1 MAKNGGSVV
10 FTFEADD
17 SKVNSAMSGL
27 GNGLKTAAGVG
38 IAAVGALSAAITGVV
53 TAGVNSYASLE
64 QNIGGIET
72 LFKDSADAVIA
83 NAKKAYETAGMS
95 ANQYMETITSFS
107 ARLLQGLGGDTE
119 KAAKIADVA
128 VQDMSDN
135 ANKMGTDINSIVQ
148 TYQSLARGN
157 YEMLDNLK
165 LGYGGTQSEMARLIN
180 DSGVLGDT
188 MTATAENVNQISFD
202 KFIEAIHVIQE
213 NMGITGTTALEAE
226 TTITGSINSAKAA
239 WDNFLNGTGDVET
252 LSDALL
258 TAFGNIGD
266 AVSKLAPSITSGL
279 VELFNGLVPQIPGM
293 LQTLLPP
300 ILSGATQIIQG
311 LIAIAPQL
319 FQMLLNLIQTSLTQL
334 TAQMPV
340 IIQQLVTG
348 LTSIINQLSAML
360 PTLIPQL
367 VAAIMAIIP
376 ALLENLPALIQ
387 TGIDLLIGLITGLIN
402 AIPVLIES
410 LPQII
415 SSLISGLMG
424 AIPQLLAAG
433 PKLVMGLIRGLI
445 NALPSLVTSG
455 PKMVKAIVEGIAN
468 GISNIISAGKD
479 LVKGLWQ
486 GISDS
491 FTWIKNKIK
500 SWVGN
505 VLDFVKGLFGI
516 HSPSTEFAYFGRMNV
531 LGLEEGM
538 EDMQGDL
545 NATISDMVNLSP
557 SLLASASSSYNPN
570 VSVVVNNQFETD
582 PLGQVVN
589 RIKSVSGGA
598 RSDYN
603 VGMGANA

>member
-188 MTATAENVNQISFD
+188 MVATAENVNQISFD

-226 TTITGSINSAKAA
+226 TTITGSMNAAKAA

-300 ILSGATQIIQG
+300 ILSGAAQIIQG

-319 FQMLLNLIQTSLTQL
+319 FQMLLKLIQTSLTQL

-433 PKLVMGLIRGLI
+433 PKLVMGLIQGLI

-538 EDMQGDL
+538 EDMQDDL

>member
-17 SKVNSAMSGL
+17 SKVNSAISGL

-38 IAAVGALSAAITGVV
+38 IAAMGALSAAITGVV

-128 VQDMSDN
+128 VQDMADN

-188 MTATAENVNQISFD
+188 MVATAENVNQISFD

-213 NMGITGTTALEAE
+213 NMGITGTTAKEAE
-226 TTITGSINSAKAA
+226 TTITGSVNAAKAA
-239 WDNFLNGTGDVET
+239 WDNFLNGTGDVDT

-258 TAFGNIGD
+258 TAFGNIGN
-266 AVSKLAPSITSGL
+266 AVGEIAPRVTEGL
-279 VELFNGLVPQIPGM
+279 IQLVNGLVPQIPGM

-300 ILSGATQIIQG
+300 ILSGAAQIIQG

-340 IIQQLVTG
+340 IVQQLVTG
-348 LTSIINQLSAML
+348 LTDIINQLSAAI
-360 PTLIPQL
+360 PELIPQI
-367 VAAIMAIIP
+367 VSAIMALIP
-376 ALLENLPALIQ
+376 ALLENLPTLIQ
-387 TGIDLLIGLITGLIN
+387 TGIQLIIGLANGLIQ
-402 AIPVLIES
+402 AIPTIIGY

-415 SSLISGLMG
+415 TALVDGLINGIPMIISGGIQLIVALAKG
-424 AIPQLLAAG
+424 LIQAIPQLVAKIPQIISA
-433 PKLVMGLIRGLI
+433 
-445 NALPSLVTSG
+445 
-455 PKMVKAIVEGIAN
+455 IAN
-468 GISNIISAGKD
+468 GLKSGVSSILNVGKNLVQGLWKGISN
-479 LVKGLWQ
+479 
-486 GISDS
+486 S

-500 SWVGN
+500 GWVGN
-505 VLDFVKGLFGI
+505 VLKFVKGLFGI
-516 HSPSTEFAYFGRMNV
+516 HSPSTEFAYFGKMNV
-531 LGLEEGM
+531 LGLEKGM

-557 SLLASASSSYNPN
+557 SLLASASNSYNPN

>member
-17 SKVNSAMSGL
+17 SKVNSAISGL

-38 IAAVGALSAAITGVV
+38 IAAMGALSAAITGVV

-128 VQDMSDN
+128 VQDMADN

-188 MTATAENVNQISFD
+188 MVATAENVNQISFD

-213 NMGITGTTALEAE
+213 NMGITGTTAKEAE
-226 TTITGSINSAKAA
+226 TTITGSVNAAKAA

-258 TAFGNIGD
+258 TAFGNIGN
-266 AVSKLAPSITSGL
+266 AVGKLAPSVTSGL
-279 VELFNGLVPQIPGM
+279 VQLFNGLIPQIPGM

-300 ILSGATQIIQG
+300 ILSGAAQIIQG

-340 IIQQLVTG
+340 IVQQLVTG
-348 LTSIINQLSAML
+348 LTDIINQLSAAI
-360 PTLIPQL
+360 PELIPQI
-367 VAAIMAIIP
+367 VSAIMALIP
-376 ALLENLPALIQ
+376 ALLENLPTLIQ
-387 TGIDLLIGLITGLIN
+387 TGIQLIIGLANGLIQ
-402 AIPVLIES
+402 AIPTIIGY

-415 SSLISGLMG
+415 TALVDGLINGIPMIISGGIQLIVALAKG
-424 AIPQLLAAG
+424 LIQAIPQLVAKIPQIISA
-433 PKLVMGLIRGLI
+433 
-445 NALPSLVTSG
+445 
-455 PKMVKAIVEGIAN
+455 IAN
-468 GISNIISAGKD
+468 GLKSGVSSILNVGKNLVQGLWKGISN
-479 LVKGLWQ
+479 
-486 GISDS
+486 S

-500 SWVGN
+500 GWVGN
-505 VLDFVKGLFGI
+505 VLKFVKGLFGI
-516 HSPSTEFAYFGRMNV
+516 HSPSTEFAYFGKMNV
-531 LGLEEGM
+531 LGLEKGM

-557 SLLASASSSYNPN
+557 SLLASASNSYNPN

>member
-17 SKVNSAMSGL
+17 SKVNSAISGL

-38 IAAVGALSAAITGVV
+38 IAAMGALSAAITGVV

-128 VQDMSDN
+128 VQDMADN

-188 MTATAENVNQISFD
+188 MVATAENVNQISFD

-213 NMGITGTTALEAE
+213 NMGITGTTAKEAE
-226 TTITGSINSAKAA
+226 TTITGSVNAAKAA
-239 WDNFLNGTGDVET
+239 WDNFLNGTGDVDT

-258 TAFGNIGD
+258 TAFGNIGN
-266 AVSKLAPSITSGL
+266 AVGEIAPRVTEGL
-279 VELFNGLVPQIPGM
+279 IQLVNGLVPQIPGM

-300 ILSGATQIIQG
+300 ILSGAAQIIQG

-340 IIQQLVTG
+340 IVQQLVTG
-348 LTSIINQLSAML
+348 LTDIINQLSAAIPELIPQIVSAIMALIPELLENL
-360 PTLIPQL
+360 PTLIQTGIQLIIGLANGLIQAIPTIIGYLPQIITALVDGLINGIPMIISGGIQLIVALAKGLIQAIPQL
-367 VAAIMAIIP
+367 VAKI
-376 ALLENLPALIQ
+376 
-387 TGIDLLIGLITGLIN
+387 
-402 AIPVLIES
+402 
-410 LPQII
+410 PQII
-415 SSLISGLMG
+415 S
-424 AIPQLLAAG
+424 A
-433 PKLVMGLIRGLI
+433 
-445 NALPSLVTSG
+445 
-455 PKMVKAIVEGIAN
+455 IAN
-468 GISNIISAGKD
+468 GLKSGVSSILNVGKNLVQGLWKGISN
-479 LVKGLWQ
+479 
-486 GISDS
+486 S

-500 SWVGN
+500 GWVGN
-505 VLDFVKGLFGI
+505 VLKFVKGLFGI
-516 HSPSTEFAYFGRMNV
+516 HSPSTKFAYFGKMNV
-531 LGLEEGM
+531 LGLEKGM
-538 EDMQGDL
+538 ESMEGDL

-557 SLLASASSSYNPN
+557 SLLASASNSYNPN

>member
-72 LFKDSADAVIA
+72 LFKDSADTVIA

-188 MTATAENVNQISFD
+188 MVATAENVNQISFD

-226 TTITGSINSAKAA
+226 TTITGSMNAAKAA
-239 WDNFLNGTGDVET
+239 WDNFLNGTGDVDT

-258 TAFGNIGD
+258 TAFGNIGN
-266 AVSKLAPSITSGL
+266 AVGEIAPRVTEGL
-279 VELFNGLVPQIPGM
+279 IQLVNGLVPQIPG
-293 LQTLLPP
+293 
-300 ILSGATQIIQG
+300 IIQQFG
-311 LIAIAPQL
+311 PSIINGAMQL
-319 FQMLLNLIQTSLTQL
+319 LTSLTSSLPQL
-334 TAQMPV
+334 ATAIVNMLMQV
-340 IIQQLVTG
+340 VQLVVPQIPTIAQNLITALLNIG
-348 LTSIINQLSAML
+348 NTLINQL
-360 PTLIPQL
+360 PTLIPQIVNGIIGL
-367 VAAIMAIIP
+367 LDAFNQNFDKFLLMGAKLILGLIQGLINSIPTILQNLPTIIMAIVNFFTISKF
-376 ALLENLPALIQ
+376 LK
-387 TGIDLLIGLITGLIN
+387 IGKTVITGLVNGIKGMFGTLKSN
-402 AIPVLIES
+402 
-410 LPQII
+410 I
-415 SSLISGLMG
+415 SSLG
-424 AIPQLLAAG
+424 
-433 PKLVMGLIRGLI
+433 
-445 NALPSLVTSG
+445 
-455 PKMVKAIVEGIAN
+455 
-468 GISNIISAGKD
+468 SNIISWVKSSLSGITNAGKN
-479 LVKGLWQ
+479 LVQGLWK
-486 GISDS
+486 GISNS

-500 SWVGN
+500 GWVGN
-505 VLDFVKGLFGI
+505 VLKFVKGLFGI
-516 HSPSTEFAYFGRMNV
+516 HSPSTEFAYFGKMNV
-531 LGLEEGM
+531 LGLEKGM

-557 SLLASASSSYNPN
+557 SLLASASNSYNPN

>member
-38 IAAVGALSAAITGVV
+38 VAAVGALSAAITGVV
-53 TAGVNSYASLE
+53 TAGVKSYASLE

-72 LFKDSADAVIA
+72 LFKDSADTVIA

-128 VQDMSDN
+128 VQDMADN
-135 ANKMGTDINSIVQ
+135 ANKMGTDINTIVQ

-188 MTATAENVNQISFD
+188 MVATAENVNQISFD

-213 NMGITGTTALEAE
+213 NMGITGTTAKEAE
-226 TTITGSINSAKAA
+226 TTITGSVNAAKAA

-258 TAFGNIGD
+258 TAFGNIGN
-266 AVSKLAPSITSGL
+266 AVGKLAPSITSGL
-279 VELFNGLVPQIPGM
+279 VQLFNSLIPQIPGM

-300 ILSGATQIIQG
+300 ILSGAAQIIQG

-340 IIQQLVTG
+340 IVQQLVTG
-348 LTSIINQLSAML
+348 LTDIINQLSAAI
-360 PTLIPQL
+360 PELIPQI
-367 VAAIMAIIP
+367 VSAIMALIP
-376 ALLENLPALIQ
+376 ALLENLPTLIQ
-387 TGIDLLIGLITGLIN
+387 TGIQLIIGLANGLIQ
-402 AIPVLIES
+402 AIPTIIGY

-415 SSLISGLMG
+415 TALVDGLINGIPMIISGGIQLIVALAKG
-424 AIPQLLAAG
+424 LIQAIPQLVAKIPQIISA
-433 PKLVMGLIRGLI
+433 
-445 NALPSLVTSG
+445 
-455 PKMVKAIVEGIAN
+455 IAN
-468 GISNIISAGKD
+468 GLKSGVSSILNVGKNLVQGLWKGISN
-479 LVKGLWQ
+479 
-486 GISDS
+486 S

-500 SWVGN
+500 GWVGN
-505 VLDFVKGLFGI
+505 VLKFIKNLFGI
-516 HSPSTEFAYFGRMNV
+516 HSPSTEFAYFGKMNV
-531 LGLEEGM
+531 LGLEKGM

-557 SLLASASSSYNPN
+557 SLLASASNSYNPN
-570 VSVVVNNQFETD
+570 LNVQVVNNFETD

>member
-188 MTATAENVNQISFD
+188 MVATAENVNQISFD

-226 TTITGSINSAKAA
+226 TTITGSMNAAKAA

-252 LSDALL
+252 LSDTLL
-258 TAFGNIGD
+258 TAFGNTGD
-266 AVSKLAPSITSGL
+266 AVSKLAPSIASGL
-279 VELFNGLVPQIPGM
+279 VELFNGLVPQISGM

-300 ILSGATQIIQG
+300 ILSGAAQIIQG

-319 FQMLLNLIQTSLTQL
+319 FQMLLKLIQTSLTQL

-433 PKLVMGLIRGLI
+433 PKLVIGLIQGLI

-538 EDMQGDL
+538 EDMQDDL

-557 SLLASASSSYNPN
+557 SLLASASNSYNPN
-570 VSVVVNNQFETD
+570 ISVVVNNQFDTD

-603 VGMGANA
+603 VGMGASA

>member
-17 SKVNSAMSGL
+17 SKVNSAISGL

-38 IAAVGALSAAITGVV
+38 IAAMGALSAAITGVV

-72 LFKDSADAVIA
+72 LFKDSADTVIA

-128 VQDMSDN
+128 VQDMADN

-188 MTATAENVNQISFD
+188 MVATAENVNQISFD

-213 NMGITGTTALEAE
+213 NMGITGTTAKEAE
-226 TTITGSINSAKAA
+226 TTITGSVNAAKAA
-239 WDNFLNGTGDVET
+239 WDNFLNGTGDVDT

-258 TAFGNIGD
+258 TAFGNIGN
-266 AVSKLAPSITSGL
+266 AVGEIAPRVTEGL
-279 VELFNGLVPQIPGM
+279 IQLVNGLVPQIPGM

-300 ILSGATQIIQG
+300 ILSGAAQIIQG

-340 IIQQLVTG
+340 IVQQLVTG
-348 LTSIINQLSAML
+348 LTDIINQLSAAI
-360 PTLIPQL
+360 PELIPQI
-367 VAAIMAIIP
+367 VSAIMALIP
-376 ALLENLPALIQ
+376 ALLENLPTLIQ
-387 TGIDLLIGLITGLIN
+387 TGIQLIIGLANGLIQ
-402 AIPVLIES
+402 AIPTIIGY

-415 SSLISGLMG
+415 TALVDGLINGIPMIISGGIQLIVALAKG
-424 AIPQLLAAG
+424 LIQAIPQLVAKIPQIISA
-433 PKLVMGLIRGLI
+433 
-445 NALPSLVTSG
+445 
-455 PKMVKAIVEGIAN
+455 IAN
-468 GISNIISAGKD
+468 GLKSGVSSILNVGKNLVQGLWKGISN
-479 LVKGLWQ
+479 
-486 GISDS
+486 S

-500 SWVGN
+500 GWVGN
-505 VLDFVKGLFGI
+505 VLKFVKGLFGI
-516 HSPSTEFAYFGRMNV
+516 HSPSTEFAYFGKMNV
-531 LGLEEGM
+531 LGLEKGM

-557 SLLASASSSYNPN
+557 SLLASASNSYNPN

>member
-17 SKVNSAMSGL
+17 SKVNSAISGL

-38 IAAVGALSAAITGVV
+38 IAAMGALSAAITGVV

-128 VQDMSDN
+128 VQDMADN

-188 MTATAENVNQISFD
+188 MVATAENVNQISFD

-213 NMGITGTTALEAE
+213 NMGITGTTAKEAE
-226 TTITGSINSAKAA
+226 TTITGSVNAAKAA
-239 WDNFLNGTGDVET
+239 WDNFLNGTGDVDT

-258 TAFGNIGD
+258 TAFGNIGN
-266 AVSKLAPSITSGL
+266 AVGEIAPRVTEGL
-279 VELFNGLVPQIPGM
+279 IQLVNGLVPQIPG
-293 LQTLLPP
+293 
-300 ILSGATQIIQG
+300 IIQQFG
-311 LIAIAPQL
+311 PSIINGAMQL
-319 FQMLLNLIQTSLTQL
+319 LTSLTSSLPQL
-334 TAQMPV
+334 ATAIVNMLMQV
-340 IIQQLVTG
+340 VQLVVPQIPTIAQNLITALLNIG
-348 LTSIINQLSAML
+348 NTLINQL
-360 PTLIPQL
+360 PTLIPQIVNGIIGL
-367 VAAIMAIIP
+367 LDAFNQNFDKFLLMGAKLILGLIQGLINSIPTILQNLPTIIMAIVNFFTISKF
-376 ALLENLPALIQ
+376 LK
-387 TGIDLLIGLITGLIN
+387 IGKTVITGLVNGIKGMFGTLKSN
-402 AIPVLIES
+402 
-410 LPQII
+410 I
-415 SSLISGLMG
+415 SSLG
-424 AIPQLLAAG
+424 
-433 PKLVMGLIRGLI
+433 
-445 NALPSLVTSG
+445 
-455 PKMVKAIVEGIAN
+455 
-468 GISNIISAGKD
+468 SNIISWVKSSLSGITNAGKN
-479 LVKGLWQ
+479 LVQGLWK
-486 GISDS
+486 GISNS

-500 SWVGN
+500 GWVGN
-505 VLDFVKGLFGI
+505 VLKFVKGLFGI
-516 HSPSTEFAYFGRMNV
+516 HSPSTEFAYFGKMNV
-531 LGLEEGM
+531 LGLEKGM

-557 SLLASASSSYNPN
+557 SLLASASNSYNPN

>member
-1 MAKNGGSVV
+1 
-10 FTFEADD
+10 
-17 SKVNSAMSGL
+17 
-27 GNGLKTAAGVG
+27 
-38 IAAVGALSAAITGVV
+38 
-53 TAGVNSYASLE
+53 
-64 QNIGGIET
+64 
-72 LFKDSADAVIA
+72 
-83 NAKKAYETAGMS
+83 
-95 ANQYMETITSFS
+95 
-107 ARLLQGLGGDTE
+107 
-119 KAAKIADVA
+119 
-128 VQDMSDN
+128 
-135 ANKMGTDINSIVQ
+135 
-148 TYQSLARGN
+148 
-157 YEMLDNLK
+157 
-165 LGYGGTQSEMARLIN
+165 
-180 DSGVLGDT
+180 
-188 MTATAENVNQISFD
+188 
-202 KFIEAIHVIQE
+202 
-213 NMGITGTTALEAE
+213 
-226 TTITGSINSAKAA
+226 
-239 WDNFLNGTGDVET
+239 
-252 LSDALL
+252 
-258 TAFGNIGD
+258 
-266 AVSKLAPSITSGL
+266 
-279 VELFNGLVPQIPGM
+279 
-293 LQTLLPP
+293 
-300 ILSGATQIIQG
+300 
-311 LIAIAPQL
+311 
-319 FQMLLNLIQTSLTQL
+319 
-334 TAQMPV
+334 
-340 IIQQLVTG
+340 
-348 LTSIINQLSAML
+348 
-360 PTLIPQL
+360 
-367 VAAIMAIIP
+367 MAIIP

-433 PKLVMGLIRGLI
+433 PKLVMGLIQGLI

-516 HSPSTEFAYFGRMNV
+516 HSPSTE
-531 LGLEEGM
+531 
-538 EDMQGDL
+538 
-545 NATISDMVNLSP
+545 
-557 SLLASASSSYNPN
+557 LLASASSSYNPN

>member
-17 SKVNSAMSGL
+17 SKVNSAISGL

-38 IAAVGALSAAITGVV
+38 IAAMGALSAAITGVV

-128 VQDMSDN
+128 VQDMADN

-188 MTATAENVNQISFD
+188 MVATAENVNQISFD

-213 NMGITGTTALEAE
+213 NMGITGTTAKEAE
-226 TTITGSINSAKAA
+226 TTITGSVNAAKAA
-239 WDNFLNGTGDVET
+239 WDNFLNGTGDVDT

-258 TAFGNIGD
+258 TAFGNIGN
-266 AVSKLAPSITSGL
+266 AVGKLAPSITSGL
-279 VELFNGLVPQIPGM
+279 VQLFNGLIPQIPGM

-300 ILSGATQIIQG
+300 ILSGAAQIIQG

-340 IIQQLVTG
+340 IVQQLVTG
-348 LTSIINQLSAML
+348 LTDIINQLSAAI
-360 PTLIPQL
+360 PELIPQI
-367 VAAIMAIIP
+367 VSAIMALIP
-376 ALLENLPALIQ
+376 ALLENLPTLIQ
-387 TGIDLLIGLITGLIN
+387 TGIQLIIGLANGLIQ
-402 AIPVLIES
+402 AIPTIIGY

-415 SSLISGLMG
+415 TALVDGLINGIPMIISGGIQLIVALAKG
-424 AIPQLLAAG
+424 LIQAIPQLVAKIPQIISA
-433 PKLVMGLIRGLI
+433 
-445 NALPSLVTSG
+445 
-455 PKMVKAIVEGIAN
+455 IAN
-468 GISNIISAGKD
+468 GLKSGVSSILNVGKNLVQGLWKGISN
-479 LVKGLWQ
+479 
-486 GISDS
+486 S

-500 SWVGN
+500 GWVGN
-505 VLDFVKGLFGI
+505 VLKFVKGLFGI
-516 HSPSTEFAYFGRMNV
+516 HSPSTEFAYFGKMNV
-531 LGLEEGM
+531 LGLEKGM

-557 SLLASASSSYNPN
+557 SLLASASNSYNPN

>member
-188 MTATAENVNQISFD
+188 MVATAENVNQISFD

-226 TTITGSINSAKAA
+226 TTITGSMNAAKAA

-258 TAFGNIGD
+258 TAFGNTGD
-266 AVSKLAPSITSGL
+266 AVSKLAPSIASGL

-300 ILSGATQIIQG
+300 ILSGAAQIIQG

-319 FQMLLNLIQTSLTQL
+319 FQMLLKLIQTSLTQL

-433 PKLVMGLIRGLI
+433 PKLVMGLIQGLI

-538 EDMQGDL
+538 EDMQDDL

-557 SLLASASSSYNPN
+557 SLLASASNSYNPN
-570 VSVVVNNQFETD
+570 ISVVVNNQFDTD

-603 VGMGANA
+603 VGMGASA

>member
-279 VELFNGLVPQIPGM
+279 VELFNGLVPQISGM

>member
-38 IAAVGALSAAITGVV
+38 VAAVGALSAAITGVV

-72 LFKDSADAVIA
+72 LFKDSADTVIA
-83 NAKKAYETAGMS
+83 NAKRAYETAGMS

-128 VQDMSDN
+128 VQDMADN
-135 ANKMGTDINSIVQ
+135 ANKMGTDINTIVQ

-165 LGYGGTQSEMARLIN
+165 LGYGGTQTEMARLIN

-188 MTATAENVNQISFD
+188 MVATAENVNQISFD

-213 NMGITGTTALEAE
+213 NMGITGTTAKEAE
-226 TTITGSINSAKAA
+226 TTITGSVNAAKAA

-258 TAFGNIGD
+258 TAFGNIGN
-266 AVSKLAPSITSGL
+266 AVGKLAPSITSGL
-279 VELFNGLVPQIPGM
+279 VQLFNGLIPQIPGM

-340 IIQQLVTG
+340 IVQQLVTG
-348 LTSIINQLSAML
+348 LTDIINQLSAAI
-360 PTLIPQL
+360 PELIPQI
-367 VAAIMAIIP
+367 VSAIMALIP
-376 ALLENLPALIQ
+376 ALLENLPTLIQ
-387 TGIDLLIGLITGLIN
+387 TGIQLIIGLANGLIQ
-402 AIPVLIES
+402 AIPTIIGY

-415 SSLISGLMG
+415 TALVDGLINGIPMIISGGIQLIVALAKG
-424 AIPQLLAAG
+424 LIQAIPQLVAKIPQIISA
-433 PKLVMGLIRGLI
+433 
-445 NALPSLVTSG
+445 
-455 PKMVKAIVEGIAN
+455 IAN
-468 GISNIISAGKD
+468 GLKSGVSSILNVGKNLVQGLWKGISN
-479 LVKGLWQ
+479 
-486 GISDS
+486 S

-500 SWVGN
+500 GWVGN
-505 VLDFVKGLFGI
+505 VLSFVKGLFGI
-516 HSPSTEFAYFGRMNV
+516 HSPSTEFAYFGKMNV
-531 LGLEEGM
+531 LGLEKGM

-557 SLLASASSSYNPN
+557 SLLASASNSYNPN
-570 VSVVVNNQFETD
+570 LNVQVVNNFETD

>member
-17 SKVNSAMSGL
+17 SKVNSAISGL

-38 IAAVGALSAAITGVV
+38 IAAMGALSAAITGVV

-188 MTATAENVNQISFD
+188 MVATAENVNQISFD

-213 NMGITGTTALEAE
+213 NMGITGTTAKEAE
-226 TTITGSINSAKAA
+226 TTITGSVNAAKAA

-258 TAFGNIGD
+258 TAFGNIGN
-266 AVSKLAPSITSGL
+266 AVGKLAPSITSGL
-279 VELFNGLVPQIPGM
+279 VQLFNGLIPQIPGM

-300 ILSGATQIIQG
+300 ILSGAAQIIQG

-340 IIQQLVTG
+340 IVQQLVTG
-348 LTSIINQLSAML
+348 LTDIINQLSAAI
-360 PTLIPQL
+360 PELIPQI
-367 VAAIMAIIP
+367 VSAIMALIP
-376 ALLENLPALIQ
+376 ALLENLPTLIQ
-387 TGIDLLIGLITGLIN
+387 TGIQLIIGLANGLIQ
-402 AIPVLIES
+402 AIPTIIGY

-415 SSLISGLMG
+415 TALVDGLINGIPMIISGGIQLIVALAKG
-424 AIPQLLAAG
+424 LIQAIPQLVAKIPQIISA
-433 PKLVMGLIRGLI
+433 
-445 NALPSLVTSG
+445 
-455 PKMVKAIVEGIAN
+455 IAN
-468 GISNIISAGKD
+468 GLKSGVSSILNVGKNLVQGLWKGISN
-479 LVKGLWQ
+479 
-486 GISDS
+486 S

-500 SWVGN
+500 GWVGN
-505 VLDFVKGLFGI
+505 VLKFVKGLFGI
-516 HSPSTEFAYFGRMNV
+516 HSPSTEFAYFGKMNV
-531 LGLEEGM
+531 LGLEKGM

-557 SLLASASSSYNPN
+557 SLLASASNSYNPN

>member
-17 SKVNSAMSGL
+17 SKVNSAISGL

-38 IAAVGALSAAITGVV
+38 IAAMGALSAAITGVV

-128 VQDMSDN
+128 VQDMADN

>member
-424 AIPQLLAAG
+424 AIPQLLATG

>member
-17 SKVNSAMSGL
+17 SKVNSAISGL

-38 IAAVGALSAAITGVV
+38 IAAMSALSAAITGVV

-72 LFKDSADAVIA
+72 LFKDSADTVIA

-188 MTATAENVNQISFD
+188 MVATAENVNQISFD

-213 NMGITGTTALEAE
+213 NMGITGTTAKEAE
-226 TTITGSINSAKAA
+226 TTITGSVNAAKAA

-258 TAFGNIGD
+258 TAFGNIGN
-266 AVSKLAPSITSGL
+266 AVGKLAPSVTSGL
-279 VELFNGLVPQIPGM
+279 VQLFNGLIPQIPGM

-300 ILSGATQIIQG
+300 ILSGAAQIIQG

-340 IIQQLVTG
+340 IVQQLVTG
-348 LTSIINQLSAML
+348 LTDIINQLSAAI
-360 PTLIPQL
+360 PELIPQI
-367 VAAIMAIIP
+367 VSAIMALIP
-376 ALLENLPALIQ
+376 ALLENLPTLIQ
-387 TGIDLLIGLITGLIN
+387 TGIQLIIGLANGLIQ
-402 AIPVLIES
+402 AIPTIIGY

-415 SSLISGLMG
+415 TALVDGLINGIPMIISGGIQLIVALAKG
-424 AIPQLLAAG
+424 LIQAIPQLVAKIPQIISA
-433 PKLVMGLIRGLI
+433 
-445 NALPSLVTSG
+445 
-455 PKMVKAIVEGIAN
+455 IAN
-468 GISNIISAGKD
+468 GLKSGVSSILNVGKNLVQGLWKGISN
-479 LVKGLWQ
+479 
-486 GISDS
+486 S

-500 SWVGN
+500 GWVGN
-505 VLDFVKGLFGI
+505 VLKFVKGLFGI
-516 HSPSTEFAYFGRMNV
+516 HSPSTEFAYFGKMNV
-531 LGLEEGM
+531 LGLEKGM

-557 SLLASASSSYNPN
+557 SLLASASNSYNPN

>member
-188 MTATAENVNQISFD
+188 MVATAENVNQISFD

-226 TTITGSINSAKAA
+226 TTITGSMNAAKAV

-279 VELFNGLVPQIPGM
+279 VELFNGLVPQILGM

-300 ILSGATQIIQG
+300 ILSGAAQIIQG

-319 FQMLLNLIQTSLTQL
+319 FQMLLKLIQTSLTQL

-433 PKLVMGLIRGLI
+433 PKLVMGLIQGLI

-538 EDMQGDL
+538 EDMQDDL

>member
-17 SKVNSAMSGL
+17 SKVNSAISGL

-38 IAAVGALSAAITGVV
+38 IAAMGALSAAITGVV

-95 ANQYMETITSFS
+95 ANQYMETIASFS

-128 VQDMSDN
+128 VQDMADN

-188 MTATAENVNQISFD
+188 MVATAENVNQISFD

-213 NMGITGTTALEAE
+213 NMGITGTTAKEAE
-226 TTITGSINSAKAA
+226 TTITGSVNAAKAA

-258 TAFGNIGD
+258 TAFGNIGN
-266 AVSKLAPSITSGL
+266 AVGKLAPSITSGL
-279 VELFNGLVPQIPGM
+279 VQLFNGLIPQIPGM

-300 ILSGATQIIQG
+300 ILSGAAQIIQG

-319 FQMLLNLIQTSLTQL
+319 FQMLLSLIQTSLTQL

-340 IIQQLVTG
+340 IVQQLVTG
-348 LTSIINQLSAML
+348 LTDIINQLSAAI
-360 PTLIPQL
+360 PELIPQI
-367 VAAIMAIIP
+367 VSAIMALIP
-376 ALLENLPALIQ
+376 ALLENLPTLIQ
-387 TGIDLLIGLITGLIN
+387 TGIQLIIGLANGLIQ
-402 AIPVLIES
+402 AIPTIIGY

-415 SSLISGLMG
+415 TALVDGLINGIPMIISGGIQLIVALAKG
-424 AIPQLLAAG
+424 LIQAIPQL
-433 PKLVMGLIRGLI
+433 
-445 NALPSLVTSG
+445 VTKIPQIIS
-455 PKMVKAIVEGIAN
+455 AIAN
-468 GISNIISAGKD
+468 GLKSGVSSILNVGKNLVQGLWKGISN
-479 LVKGLWQ
+479 
-486 GISDS
+486 S

-500 SWVGN
+500 GWVGN
-505 VLDFVKGLFGI
+505 VLKFVKGLFGI
-516 HSPSTEFAYFGRMNV
+516 HSPSTEFAYFGKMNV
-531 LGLEEGM
+531 LGLEKGM

-557 SLLASASSSYNPN
+557 SLLASASNSYNPN

>member
-17 SKVNSAMSGL
+17 SKVNSAISGL

-38 IAAVGALSAAITGVV
+38 IAAMGALSAAITGVV

-72 LFKDSADAVIA
+72 LFKDSADTVIA

-128 VQDMSDN
+128 VQDMADN

-188 MTATAENVNQISFD
+188 MVATAENVNQISFD

-213 NMGITGTTALEAE
+213 NMGITGTTAKEAE
-226 TTITGSINSAKAA
+226 TTITGSVNAAKAA
-239 WDNFLNGTGDVET
+239 WDNFLNGTGDVDT

-258 TAFGNIGD
+258 TAFGNIGN
-266 AVSKLAPSITSGL
+266 AVGKLAPSITSGL
-279 VELFNGLVPQIPGM
+279 VQLFNGLIPQIPGM

-300 ILSGATQIIQG
+300 ILSGAAQIIQG

-340 IIQQLVTG
+340 IVQQLVTG
-348 LTSIINQLSAML
+348 LTDIINQLSAAI
-360 PTLIPQL
+360 PELIPQI
-367 VAAIMAIIP
+367 VSAIMALIP
-376 ALLENLPALIQ
+376 ALLENLPTLIQ
-387 TGIDLLIGLITGLIN
+387 TGIQLIIGLANGLIQ
-402 AIPVLIES
+402 AIPTIIGY

-415 SSLISGLMG
+415 TALVDGLINGIPMIISGGIQLIVALAKG
-424 AIPQLLAAG
+424 LIQAIPQLVAKIPQIISA
-433 PKLVMGLIRGLI
+433 
-445 NALPSLVTSG
+445 
-455 PKMVKAIVEGIAN
+455 IAN
-468 GISNIISAGKD
+468 GLKSGVSSILNVGKNLVQGLWKGISN
-479 LVKGLWQ
+479 
-486 GISDS
+486 S

-500 SWVGN
+500 GWVGN
-505 VLDFVKGLFGI
+505 VLKFVKGLFGI
-516 HSPSTEFAYFGRMNV
+516 HSPSTEFAYFGKMNV
-531 LGLEEGM
+531 LGLEKGM

-557 SLLASASSSYNPN
+557 SLLASASNSYNPN

>member
-1 MAKNGGSVV
+1 MAKNGGSVI
-10 FTFEADD
+10 FKFEADD
-17 SKVNSAMSGL
+17 KKVNSAISGL

-38 IAAVGALSAAITGVV
+38 IKAVGALSAAIVGVV
-53 TAGVNSYASLE
+53 TAGVKSYADLE

-128 VQDMSDN
+128 VQDMADN

-188 MTATAENVNQISFD
+188 MVATAENVNQISFD

-213 NMGITGTTALEAE
+213 NMGITGTTAKEAE
-226 TTITGSINSAKAA
+226 TTITGSVNAAKAA

-258 TAFGNIGD
+258 TAFGNIGN
-266 AVSKLAPSITSGL
+266 AVGKLAPSITSGL
-279 VELFNGLVPQIPGM
+279 VQLFNGLIPQIPGM

-300 ILSGATQIIQG
+300 ILSGAAQIIQG

-340 IIQQLVTG
+340 IVQQLVTG
-348 LTSIINQLSAML
+348 LTDIINQLSAAI
-360 PTLIPQL
+360 PELIPQI
-367 VAAIMAIIP
+367 VSAIMALIP
-376 ALLENLPALIQ
+376 ALLENLPTLIQ
-387 TGIDLLIGLITGLIN
+387 TGIQLIIGLANGLIQ
-402 AIPVLIES
+402 AIPTIIGY

-415 SSLISGLMG
+415 TALVDGLINGIPMIISGGIQLIVALAKG
-424 AIPQLLAAG
+424 LIQAIPQLVAKIPQIISA
-433 PKLVMGLIRGLI
+433 
-445 NALPSLVTSG
+445 
-455 PKMVKAIVEGIAN
+455 IAN
-468 GISNIISAGKD
+468 GLKSGVSSILNVGKNLVQGLWKGISN
-479 LVKGLWQ
+479 
-486 GISDS
+486 S

-500 SWVGN
+500 GWVGN
-505 VLDFVKGLFGI
+505 VLKFVKGLFGI
-516 HSPSTEFAYFGRMNV
+516 HSPSTEFAYVGKMNV
-531 LGLEEGM
+531 LGLEKGM
-538 EDMQGDL
+538 EDMEGDL
-545 NATISDMVNLSP
+545 NATIGNMVNLSP
-557 SLLASASSSYNPN
+557 SLLASASNSYNPN

>member
-188 MTATAENVNQISFD
+188 MVATAENVNQISFD

-226 TTITGSINSAKAA
+226 TTITGSMNAAKAA

-258 TAFGNIGD
+258 TAFGNTGD
-266 AVSKLAPSITSGL
+266 AVSKLAPSIASGL
-279 VELFNGLVPQIPGM
+279 VELFNGLVPQILGM

-300 ILSGATQIIQG
+300 ILSGAAQIIQG

-319 FQMLLNLIQTSLTQL
+319 FQMLLKLIQTSLTQL

-433 PKLVMGLIRGLI
+433 PKLVMGLIQGLI

-538 EDMQGDL
+538 EDMQDDL

-557 SLLASASSSYNPN
+557 SLLASASNSYNPN
-570 VSVVVNNQFETD
+570 ISVVVNNQFDTD

-603 VGMGANA
+603 VGMGASA